1 MGAGGEAGGREAGL
15 TAALAR
21 FLAQSRWED
30 VPAAIRHEGKRGILN
45 ALGCI
50 LAGRDDPA
58 VAIARKVFPLEDA
71 LIDAAAATA
80 HDYDDTHLPTVI
92 HATPPVA
99 AVVLSIARKQKVS
112 GAELLHAFVLGVETS
127 CRMGN
132 AVMPGHYERGWHI
145 TSTCGVFGATAA
157 AAKLLRLD
165 QRRMAS
171 ALGIAAT
178 QASGLVEV
186 LGSMARVLNA
196 GFAARNGLAAA
207 RLAAGGF
214 EGPRA
219 PIEGLRGFVNVFGG
233 NADLS
238 QLAQQLGEHW
248 EMRQVAYK
256 PYPSGVVLHALIDAC
271 LEHREKLRIAQSI
284 QVHLSPLA
292 VERTDRPEP
301 RNAIEARLSAQ
312 HAVAVAL
319 LHGEAGLAQFSD
331 AAAVD
336 REVQALRRR
345 VGVTGDPVS
354 TKWRRASAPTGPSS
368 SRPRRDRWMTRGWRP
383 NSRASQ
389 ARKPL
394 DFSKPSARSRPW
406 TGSRYPDCRSFRQT
420 ARFSGGAAC
429 FSSFS
434 VVFVTC

>member
-15 TAALAR
+15 TPALAR

-30 VPAAIRHEGKRGILN
+30 VPAAIRHEGRRGILN

-58 VAIARKVFPLEDA
+58 IAIVRKVFPLEDA

-99 AVVLSIARKQKVS
+99 AAVLSIARKQKVS

-165 QRRMAS
+165 ERQVAS

-207 RLAAGGF
+207 RLAAAGF

-233 NADLS
+233 SADLP
-238 QLAQQLGEHW
+238 QLTQRLGERW
-248 EMRQVAYK
+248 EMERVAYK

-271 LEHREKLRIAQSI
+271 LEHRERLRIAQSI
-284 QVHLSPLA
+284 EVHLNPLA
-292 VERTDRPEP
+292 IERTDRPDP
-301 RNAIEARLSAQ
+301 RNSIEARLSAQ

-336 REVQALRRR
+336 GEVQALRRR
-345 VGVTGDPVS
+345 IVVAADARLD
-354 TKWRRASAPTGPSS
+354 KMAARIRADGAVIEAPE
-368 SRPRRDRWMTRGWRP
+368 SRPMDDARLEAKFARLAG
-383 NSRASQ
+383 AQ
-389 ARKPL
+389 A
-394 DFSKPSARSRPW
+394 ARLLEIV
-406 TGSRYPDCRSFRQT
+406 RSMETLERV
-420 ARFSGGAAC
+420 SLP
-429 FSSFS
+429 
-434 VVFVTC
+434 

>member
-1 MGAGGEAGGREAGL
+1 MGAGREAGGREAGL
-15 TAALAR
+15 TSALAR
-21 FLAQSRWED
+21 FLAQSRWQD

-58 VAIARKVFPLEDA
+58 IAIVRKVFPLEDA

-99 AVVLSIARKQKVS
+99 AAVLSIARKQKVS

-165 QRRMAS
+165 ERRTAS

-238 QLAQQLGEHW
+238 QLTQRLGEHW
-248 EMRQVAYK
+248 EMKQVAYK

-271 LEHREKLRIAQSI
+271 LEHREKLRLAQSI

-336 REVQALRRR
+336 GEVQAMRRR
-345 VGVTGDPVS
+345 IGVAADPS
-354 TKWRRASAPTGPSS
+354 LDKMAARIRADGAAIEAP
-368 SRPRRDRWMTRGWRP
+368 
-383 NSRASQ
+383 ASQ
-389 ARKPL
+389 PMDDARLEAKFARLAGAQAARMLETVRSLETL
-394 DFSKPSARSRPW
+394 DRVSLP
-406 TGSRYPDCRSFRQT
+406 
-420 ARFSGGAAC
+420 
-429 FSSFS
+429 
-434 VVFVTC
+434 

>member
-1 MGAGGEAGGREAGL
+1 LNLAGP
-15 TAALAR
+15 TTALAR
-21 FLAQSRWED
+21 FVAESSWED

-58 VAIARKVFPLEDA
+58 VELIRKTFPMEDA

-99 AVVLSIARKQKVS
+99 AAVFSLARKSKVS
-112 GAELLHAFVLGVETS
+112 GGDLLHAFILGVETS

-132 AVMPGHYERGWHI
+132 AVTPGHYERGWHI
-145 TSTCGVFGATAA
+145 TSTCGVFGAAVA
-157 AAKLLRLD
+157 AAKLLRLNEH
-165 QRRMAS
+165 QIVS

-178 QASGLVEV
+178 QAAGLVEV

-196 GFAARNGLAAA
+196 GFAARNGVAAA

-214 EGPRA
+214 EGPRQ

-233 NADLS
+233 NKD
-238 QLAQQLGEHW
+238 LAQITQGLGEDW
-248 EMRQVAYK
+248 AMMQVAYK
-256 PYPSGVVLHALIDAC
+256 PYPAGVVLHALIDAC
-271 LEHREKLRIAQSI
+271 LEQREKLRHAEEI
-284 QVHLSPLA
+284 VVRLHPLA

-319 LHGEAGLAQFSD
+319 LNGRAGLAEFSD
-331 AAAVD
+331 AAAAQV
-336 REVQALRRR
+336 EVATLRRR
-345 VGVTGDPVS
+345 VSVVPDTGLDKMAALVTAGAV
-354 TKWRRASAPTGPSS
+354 TVRAPA
-368 SRPRRDRWMTRGWRP
+368 SRPLDDARLEAKF
-383 NSRASQ
+383 RALAG
-389 ARKPL
+389 ARAERLLKAVRSL
-394 DFSKPSARSRPW
+394 EAQEDFS
-406 TGSRYPDCRSFRQT
+406 GLLL
-420 ARFSGGAAC
+420 
-429 FSSFS
+429 
-434 VVFVTC
+434 

>member
-15 TAALAR
+15 TPALAR

-30 VPAAIRHEGKRGILN
+30 VPAAIRHEGRRGILN

-58 VAIARKVFPLEDA
+58 IAIVRKVFPLEDA

-99 AVVLSIARKQKVS
+99 AAVLSIARKQKVS

-165 QRRMAS
+165 ERQVAS

-186 LGSMARVLNA
+186 LGSMARVLKA

-207 RLAAGGF
+207 RLAAAGF

-233 NADLS
+233 SADLP
-238 QLAQQLGEHW
+238 QLTQRLGERW
-248 EMRQVAYK
+248 EMERVAYK

-271 LEHREKLRIAQSI
+271 LEHRERLRIAQSI
-284 QVHLSPLA
+284 EVHLNPLA
-292 VERTDRPEP
+292 IERTDRPDP
-301 RNAIEARLSAQ
+301 RNSIEARLSAQ

-336 REVQALRRR
+336 GEVQALRRR
-345 VGVTGDPVS
+345 IVVAADARLD
-354 TKWRRASAPTGPSS
+354 KMAARIRADGAVIEAPE
-368 SRPRRDRWMTRGWRP
+368 SRPMHDARLEAKFARLAG
-383 NSRASQ
+383 AQ
-389 ARKPL
+389 A
-394 DFSKPSARSRPW
+394 ARLLEIV
-406 TGSRYPDCRSFRQT
+406 RSMETLERV
-420 ARFSGGAAC
+420 SLP
-429 FSSFS
+429 
-434 VVFVTC
+434 

>member
-1 MGAGGEAGGREAGL
+1 MGAGREAGGREAGL
-15 TAALAR
+15 TSALAR

-30 VPAAIRHEGKRGILN
+30 IPSAIRHEGKRGILN

-58 VAIARKVFPLEDA
+58 IAIVRKVFPLEDA

-165 QRRMAS
+165 ERRMAS

-207 RLAAGGF
+207 RLAGEGF

-219 PIEGLRGFVNVFGG
+219 PIEGVRGFVNVFGG
-233 NADLS
+233 GADPS
-238 QLAQQLGEHW
+238 QLTQQLGERW
-248 EMRQVAYK
+248 EMKQVAHK

-319 LHGEAGLAQFSD
+319 LYGEAGLAQFSD
-331 AAAVD
+331 AAAVGD
-336 REVQALRRR
+336 EVQALRRR
-345 VGVTGDPVS
+345 IAVAANPSLD
-354 TKWRRASAPTGPSS
+354 KMAARIRADGAAIEAPA
-368 SRPRRDRWMTRGWRP
+368 SRPMDDARLEAKFARLSGAQAARLLETVRSLETLDRVSP
-383 NSRASQ
+383 
-389 ARKPL
+389 P
-394 DFSKPSARSRPW
+394 
-406 TGSRYPDCRSFRQT
+406 
-420 ARFSGGAAC
+420 
-429 FSSFS
+429 
-434 VVFVTC
+434 

>member
-1 MGAGGEAGGREAGL
+1 MGADREASGREAGL
-15 TAALAR
+15 NPFPTTETLSR
-21 FLAQSRWED
+21 FLAESRWEGI
-30 VPAAIRHEGKRGILN
+30 PAAIRHEGKRGLLN

-50 LAGRDDPA
+50 LAGREDPA
-58 VAIARKVFPLEDA
+58 VAIVRRVFPLEDA

-99 AVVLSIARKQKVS
+99 AAVLSIARKQKVS
-112 GAELLHAFVLGVETS
+112 GAELLHAFVLGVETT

-165 QRRMAS
+165 ERQVAS
-171 ALGIAAT
+171 ALGLAAT
-178 QASGLVEV
+178 QASGLVEM

-207 RLAAGGF
+207 RLASEGF

-233 NADLS
+233 SADLS
-238 QLAQQLGEHW
+238 QITRRLGEHW
-248 EMRQVAYK
+248 EMKQVAYK

-271 LEHREKLRIAQSI
+271 LEHGEKLRHALETGDGI
-284 QVHLSPLA
+284 QVELHPLA
-292 VERTDRPEP
+292 IERTNRPEP

-319 LHGEAGLAQFSD
+319 LHGDAGLEQFSD
-331 AAAVD
+331 AAALD
-336 REVQALRRR
+336 PEVQALRRR
-345 VGVTGDPVS
+345 IGVAAEPSLD
-354 TKWRRASAPTGPSS
+354 KMAARIRLAAASVEAP
-368 SRPRRDRWMTRGWRP
+368 
-383 NSRASQ
+383 A
-389 ARKPL
+389 ARTL
-394 DFSKPSARSRPW
+394 DDARLEAK
-406 TGSRYPDCRSFRQT
+406 F
-420 ARFSGGAAC
+420 ARLGGAQAARILETIR
-429 FSSFS
+429 SLETQQHVSLL
-434 VVFVTC
+434 

>member
-1 MGAGGEAGGREAGL
+1 MGAGREAGGRAAGL
-15 TAALAR
+15 TSALAR
-21 FLAQSRWED
+21 FIAQSRWQD
-30 VPAAIRHEGKRGILN
+30 VPATVRHEGQRGILN

-58 VAIARKVFPLEDA
+58 IAIVRKVFPLEDA

-99 AVVLSIARKQKVS
+99 AIVLSVARKQQVS
-112 GAELLHAFVLGVETS
+112 GAELLHAFVLGVETT
-127 CRMGN
+127 CRMGT
-132 AVMPGHYERGWHI
+132 AVTPGHYERGWHI
-145 TSTCGVFGATAA
+145 TSTCGVFGGTVA

-165 QRRMAS
+165 ERQMAA

-178 QASGLVEV
+178 QAAGLVEV

-207 RLAAGGF
+207 RLAAEGF
-214 EGPRA
+214 EGPGA

-238 QLAQQLGEHW
+238 QLTQGLGEDW
-248 EMRQVAYK
+248 EMKQVAYK

-271 LEHREKLRIAQSI
+271 LEHREELKTAQSI

-319 LHGEAGLAQFSD
+319 LRGEAGLAQFSD
-331 AAAVD
+331 AAAAD
-336 REVQALRRR
+336 GEVRALRRR
-345 VGVTGDPVS
+345 IGVAADPSLDKMAARIRADGVTVE
-354 TKWRRASAPTGPSS
+354 APE
-368 SRPRRDRWMTRGWRP
+368 SRPMDDARLEAKFVRLAG
-383 NSRASQ
+383 AQ
-389 ARKPL
+389 AARLLETIRSL
-394 DFSKPSARSRPW
+394 DTQQRVSLP
-406 TGSRYPDCRSFRQT
+406 
-420 ARFSGGAAC
+420 
-429 FSSFS
+429 
-434 VVFVTC
+434 